1 MSSGHDLT
9 PTRLPSKLPPLDVSP
24 PSLDFS
30 TSSSPFSRN
39 QPSLG
44 GGRPSSGGTN
54 YRGRVSP
61 VKAHSSRPLITLT
74 IPPSNAFNEA
84 DEDVFVS
91 PRSAPTPPQLTAPP
105 EYGSPASLLS
115 PSAPGSPLR
124 FPIPPPQECITT
136 SSSFP
141 EDTPLRRDRSSEF
154 NANFSFP
161 RKEDSTIRNT
171 GRNTSLD
178 LPKVRP
184 LERKMNLRK
193 AHSTA
198 SKSQVSLYNC
208 PGLELLPEGR
218 GARVPQPPPIPL
230 PAPPSTFSTD
240 TDDYVS
246 GEPSITTSASSLIFV
261 QSRSRPRTVPS
272 PSNSP
277 QRDEP
282 KEDERAIVQT
292 QPKKRGERRNAWT
305 TDQRDQTLLRVEVN
319 AQRLRLDELAMR
331 FQELAE
337 GNEKERK
344 ELTTR
349 LADVERL
356 VEEQQQVIE
365 YLQSLAPLRD
375 TGRIDWER
383 GELSLLS
390 STSQIF
396 LAHLILCLLA
406 RFRLDITAIMARTPD
421 LESPMFSPVNTFE
434 NGSCPLRRSNTLPDG
449 HLDRTRRQGALD
461 SAGRRNSKDWNQ
473 FISGASLRRM
483 DRRGAELPDSPVV
496 REGSEATLVSSLS
509 DVVLEITHEPRPC
522 STNRGVAMVA
532 NGKIAP
538 GDERMKQWTP
548 NMQEILAKL
557 RTFESTSPTEG

>member
-1 MSSGHDLT
+1 
-9 PTRLPSKLPPLDVSP
+9 
-24 PSLDFS
+24 
-30 TSSSPFSRN
+30 
-39 QPSLG
+39 
-44 GGRPSSGGTN
+44 
-54 YRGRVSP
+54 
-61 VKAHSSRPLITLT
+61 
-74 IPPSNAFNEA
+74 
-84 DEDVFVS
+84 
-91 PRSAPTPPQLTAPP
+91 
-105 EYGSPASLLS
+105 
-115 PSAPGSPLR
+115 
-124 FPIPPPQECITT
+124 
-136 SSSFP
+136 
-141 EDTPLRRDRSSEF
+141 
-154 NANFSFP
+154 
-161 RKEDSTIRNT
+161 
-171 GRNTSLD
+171 
-178 LPKVRP
+178 
-184 LERKMNLRK
+184 
-193 AHSTA
+193 
-198 SKSQVSLYNC
+198 
-208 PGLELLPEGR
+208 
-218 GARVPQPPPIPL
+218 
-230 PAPPSTFSTD
+230 
-240 TDDYVS
+240 
-246 GEPSITTSASSLIFV
+246 
-261 QSRSRPRTVPS
+261 
-272 PSNSP
+272 
-277 QRDEP
+277 
-282 KEDERAIVQT
+282 
-292 QPKKRGERRNAWT
+292 
-305 TDQRDQTLLRVEVN
+305 
-319 AQRLRLDELAMR
+319 MR